1 MDIAPQAHDII
12 RTWLFSRVVRSH
24 LEHDALPWKRATIS
38 GYVVDPD
45 DAVHDLT
52 GSALDGWAWDG
63 ATLTDQNGDPVP
75 LAGEEA

>member
-1 MDIAPQAHDII
+1 MTFARGKVIH
-12 RTWLFSRVVRSH
+12 S
-24 LEHDALPWKRATIS
+24 LPEA
-38 GYVVDPD
+38 VPD